1 MPINCLFLL
10 YRLRERGKEVCDLV
24 LRGGGYVYICGDGC
38 SMAKDVTRVLVE
50 LLSEHGDLSQ
60 PEAEAVLNEMRA
72 RRRFV
77 LDIWS

>member
-1 MPINCLFLL
+1 MADFILK
-10 YRLRERGKEVCDLV
+10 R
-24 LRGGGYVYICGDGC
+24 GGYVYICGDGG

-50 LLSEHGDLSQ
+50 LLSEYGGLCQ
-60 PEAEAVLNEMRA
+60 REAEGVLNEMRA